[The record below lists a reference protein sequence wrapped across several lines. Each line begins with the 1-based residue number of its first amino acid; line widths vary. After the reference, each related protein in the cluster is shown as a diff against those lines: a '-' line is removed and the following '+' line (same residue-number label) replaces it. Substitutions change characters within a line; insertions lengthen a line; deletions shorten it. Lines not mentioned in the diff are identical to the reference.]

1 MKRCQEQQRKTQL
14 GKGRM
19 GTAECGGVWMLSA
32 VAGWAL
38 LMVTSQQ
45 RHRGDEEEAVRTGE
59 IAGVGSRGRAAWVAA
74 R

>member
-1 MKRCQEQQRKTQL
+1 
-14 GKGRM
+14 
-19 GTAECGGVWMLSA
+19 MLSA